1 MSEHVIDTV
10 LRIRVEHRPGQ
21 LARLTNTIAE
31 AGGLIG
37 DISTI
42 NVGETATLRD
52 VTIETIDEEQ
62 TLRVVMCIGEID
74 GVEVM
79 ATTDRVFEAHRG
91 GKLHSTSRVHLDQL
105 ADMRS
110 IYTPG
115 VARVSR
121 AIVNDPSRAWDL
133 TSIGNSVGIFTNG
146 SRVLGL
152 GNIGPLASMPVME
165 GKAVLYDELVDISA
179 TPVLIDT
186 LKPMEFVDTVMR
198 VSHTFGGIHLED
210 IRIPD
215 CYVIEEELRRLLR
228 KPVMH
233 DDQHGTATV
242 TLAAVINACRITNRD
257 LKGSRVGMIGLGA
270 AGSAIAKLAV
280 SYGVGEVLVA
290 DTSADAVRR
299 VAAAGA
305 IASDM
310 ATIMAEADI
319 VIAATGLP
327 RSDRCARC
335 AQRPGHLRAHESE
348 TGDLSLGRA
357 FCRSRIRRR
366 RTLHQQRARVSGTLP
381 RRAAGAQQRDYD
393 GDVDRRR
400 GNDRV
405 ARRSRRRR
413 PVMPR
418 PRRASGRRK
427 NGIRNRNPHWSRR
440 HSRPVARATSEK
452 GTNDE
457 HCHAAVERKRI
468 RTARHRRKRGRDG
481 D

>member
-10 LRIRVEHRPGQ
+10 LRVRVEHRPGQ

-52 VTIETIDEEQ
+52 VTIETIDEAQ
-62 TLRVVMCIGEID
+62 TLRVVMCIGQID

-79 ATTDRVFEAHRG
+79 ETTDRVFEAHRG

-121 AIVNDPSRAWDL
+121 AIVNDPSRAWEL

-186 LKPMEFVDTVMR
+186 LDPMEFVDTVMR

-215 CYVIEEELRRLLR
+215 CYIIEDELRRLLH

-242 TLAAVINACRITNRD
+242 TLAAVINACRLTGRD
-257 LKGSRVGMIGLGA
+257 LKRSRVGMIGLGA

-280 SYGVGEVLVA
+280 SYGVGEVFVA
-290 DTSADAVRR
+290 DTSADAVQR

-319 VIAATGLP
+319 VIAATGRAGLI
-327 RSDRCARC
+327 DAR
-335 AQRPGHLRAHESE
+335 AVGKGQVIFALTNPKPEIGPTEA
-348 TGDLSLGRA
+348 
-357 FCRSRIRRR
+357 
-366 RTLHQQRARVSGTLP
+366 
-381 RRAAGAQQRDYD
+381 RAAGAAFAGDGRSINNALAFPGLFRGALQSRSSAITTEMLIAAAETIASLAAP
-393 GDVDRRR
+393 GDVVPSCLDR
-400 GNDRV
+400 GVHQAV
-405 ARRSRRRR
+405 A
-413 PVMPR
+413 
-418 PRRASGRRK
+418 K
-427 NGIRNRNPHWSRR
+427 T
-440 HSRPVARATSEK
+440 VAETATRIGLA
-452 GTNDE
+452 GT
-457 HCHAAVERKRI
+457 AI
-468 RTARHRRKRGRDG
+468 L
-481 D
+481 